1 MQDYNSN
8 YRDMIRCEDGA
19 NVYWIPR
26 KILQRA
32 LFDYKITEEKVCV
45 RYATGAQ
52 MYDMSERQFRKMA
65 EDAGAIYR
73 PGERI
78 SLVKLSIF
86 ESYLECFRE
95 Q

>member
-1 MQDYNSN
+1 
-8 YRDMIRCEDGA
+8 
-19 NVYWIPR
+19 
-26 KILQRA
+26 
-32 LFDYKITEEKVCV
+32 
-45 RYATGAQ
+45 